1 MGFRGLGVWGLGFRE
16 QTNGHPAASLQ
27 PATGSNMNKIQVIIS
42 KMIARRRI
50 IITIILVATMIVILI
65 VVRRIT
71 ETLVRV
77 MAIGG
82 LIVIVIR
89 ISSTT

>member
-1 MGFRGLGVWGLGFRE
+1 
-16 QTNGHPAASLQ
+16 
-27 PATGSNMNKIQVIIS
+27 MNKIQGIIS

-65 VVRRIT
+65 VARRIT
-71 ETLVRV
+71 ETIVRV

-82 LIVIVIR
+82 PIVIVIR
-89 ISSTT
+89 ISFTT